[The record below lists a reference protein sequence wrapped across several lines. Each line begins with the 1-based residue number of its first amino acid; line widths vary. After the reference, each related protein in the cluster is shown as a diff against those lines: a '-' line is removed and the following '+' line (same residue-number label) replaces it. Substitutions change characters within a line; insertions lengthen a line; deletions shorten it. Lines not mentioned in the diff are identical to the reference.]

1 MVLEIRVDSDIMIPR
16 NEAAS
21 RMPSPSVAKVESLLP
36 YLIAAVLVFPSVIWI
51 ALDTSA
57 WGGDSGRMKGL

>member
-1 MVLEIRVDSDIMIPR
+1 MIPR
-16 NEAAS
+16 NEAAG

-36 YLIAAVLVFPSVIWI
+36 YLIATVLVFPSVIWI

-57 WGGDSGRMKGL
+57 